1 MSNQETSFNVAQL
14 ATWEQARDIA
24 AKLSQGFF
32 VVGNGVAPEG
42 QNPNTSGI
50 YVPVWLTETGF
61 QAPQHVDANG
71 NQYLYLHFRFN
82 NGAEGMNV
90 GLVREQFKRYPTS
103 PIYVTKCLADEAAM
117 LARR

>member
-14 ATWEQARDIA
+14 ATWEQARDLA
-24 AKLSQGFF
+24 ARLSQGPL
-32 VVGNGVAPEG
+32 VVGNGVAAES
-42 QNPNTSGI
+42 QNPDTSGI
-50 YVPVWLTETGF
+50 YIPAWLTQTGF
-61 QAPQHVDANG
+61 QAPHYVDADG
-71 NQYLYLHFRFN
+71 NQFLYLHFRFN

-103 PIYVTKCLADEAAM
+103 PMYVTKCLADEAAS